1 MFFQL
6 QERNC
11 SSIKKKS
18 KRRKP
23 RIMHSYLKKKI
34 KEIKPPNWVEKVEI
48 KQAVQ
53 RRKEVVDAAEDQI

>member
-1 MFFQL
+1 
-6 QERNC
+6 
-11 SSIKKKS
+11 
-18 KRRKP
+18 
-23 RIMHSYLKKKI
+23 MHSYLKKKI